1 MGMINPLIIA
11 PQFLKASSANG
22 QLERHFFSR
31 LSQREF
37 YPTVIC
43 EDIKDLKLTTG
54 DGLRIIKIPSNKF
67 VFFLSRTLRH
77 TPWPH
82 LLNVPDQFFECWG
95 KRAYSRALIEAKERR
110 FDYLHTICLPTSSH
124 VIGLF
129 LKKETGLPWVA
140 QFYDPWLGNPFR
152 LLSKNEIVSNSDI
165 RLEREVAEYAD
176 VIIHP
181 CQTMVEMW
189 EKKYGE
195 TVKGKLF
202 CVPFG
207 TDLPLSLEIKNK
219 VFNEKL
225 VVSHIGNFAKNR
237 NADTFLNALVYL
249 FKSYP
254 ADRDKIVVNFVGNC
268 TNKDIQFINSNSLDD
283 IIGFMGKVSEDEC
296 YRFFNRS
303 DLFLIVDI
311 NCSPNLFY
319 PSKLIK
325 YFFYRKP
332 ILGITTEDSVVAN
345 ELIKT
350 GNYSFG
356 YYNYKG
362 VAEFLHK
369 AINEYESIDTCDK
382 KYYKQFELNSVVDIY
397 SNIVNKIV
405 EKQHR

>member
-1 MGMINPLIIA
+1 MINPLIIA

-31 LSQREF
+31 LSQGEF
-37 YPTVIC
+37 NPTVIC
-43 EDIKDLKLTTG
+43 EDEKDLKQPTG
-54 DGLRIIKIPSNKF
+54 DRLNIIRIRSNKF
-67 VFFLSRTLRH
+67 VFFLSRTFRH

-82 LLNVPDQFFECWG
+82 ILNVPDQFYACWG
-95 KRAYSRALIEAKERR
+95 KYAFKRALKEAKEKG

-124 VIGLF
+124 VIGRL

-152 LLSKNEIVSNSDI
+152 LLSKNTIVSNYDI
-165 RLEREVAEYAD
+165 RLEREVAEHAD

-181 CQTMVEMW
+181 CQTMVELW

-202 CVPFG
+202 CLPFG
-207 TDLPLSLEIKNK
+207 TELPSSQKLKTK
-219 VFNEKL
+219 VCNEKL
-225 VVSHIGNFAKNR
+225 VVSHIGNFAQNR
-237 NADTFLNALVYL
+237 NAETFLKALIHL
-249 FKSYP
+249 FRLYP
-254 ADRDKIVVNFVGNC
+254 ADRDRIVVNFVGNC
-268 TNKDIQFINSNSLDD
+268 TKEDIQFINSNRLDN
-283 IIGFMGKVSEDEC
+283 IIEVTGKVSEEEC
-296 YRFFNRS
+296 YNYFNRS

-311 NCSPNLFY
+311 SCSPNLFY

-325 YFFYRKP
+325 YFFYKKP

-362 VAEFLHK
+362 IAEFLHK
-369 AINEYESIDTCDK
+369 AINEYESIDTFDRN
-382 KYYKQFELNSVVDIY
+382 YYKQFELNSVLDNY
-397 SNIVNKIV
+397 SKLVKKLV
-405 EKQHR
+405 EKQ